1 MEILE
6 RDEIILMYFLTKAAD
21 KSGYLVR
28 ISSTLIMKQD
38 LLVCFH
44 CYGVWRAKTP
54 LKVCDTSV
62 SMTSFYKLTFFG
74 FDGFTSSSP
83 AIRDM
88 VTEDSG

>member
-6 RDEIILMYFLTKAAD
+6 RDEIILMYSLTKAAD

-44 CYGVWRAKTP
+44 CYGVWSAKNP
-54 LKVCDTSV
+54 LKDRDTGGISI
-62 SMTSFYKLTFFG
+62 SFYKQNIFWF
-74 FDGFTSSSP
+74 
-83 AIRDM
+83 
-88 VTEDSG
+88 